1 MWLGERSGLTRK
13 VL

>member
-1 MWLGERSGLTRK
+1 MNIETILTRK